1 MTDEVVVADGDGDQL
16 VLFDSGDLLLVSETG
31 PTGPTGERGL
41 TGPAG
46 DKGEQGEVGPSG
58 PVTFPDGGR
67 AVWTRDTDPGELAM
81 DGDIWVGP

>member
-1 MTDEVVVADGDGDQL
+1 MTDQVVVAEGDGEQL

-31 PTGPTGERGL
+31 PQGVPGQQGL
-41 TGPAG
+41 TGPQG
-46 DKGEQGEVGPSG
+46 DKGDQGDVGPSG

-67 AVWTRDTDPGELAM
+67 AIWTRDTDPGVEAM